1 MGPFRILSI
10 DGGGLRGIVPVTI
23 LQAIEAKTG
32 RKIYELFDMIAG
44 TSTGGLIA
52 CALTLSDDG
61 KTPKYTLQDIADMY
75 TKHGKDIFPP
85 VTGLKKV
92 IHYATDIFHS
102 RFSPD
107 GLDKVLKDYMGDK
120 TMLDCIRPLFIA
132 SYDIKNNEAIL
143 FKSRHAARNV
153 NQNAKL
159 HDICRATSAGPTYL
173 PAYPFHYDGKDRI
186 CIDGGVY
193 MNNPTVGAIVE
204 VSRYTRESTYYDG
217 FQNVPT
223 EDIVVLSLG
232 TGHYTNNVLY
242 RKVDGGGEL
251 GWAPAISDVM
261 MQGVNQVTDYEATE
275 LLEDNNYLR
284 LYINISDSSHDDMAD
299 SSDETLHYLLTQTQQ
314 MLATCNSAIDK
325 FLPQLMLPKTDTT
338 LAVAVAQ

>member
-1 MGPFRILSI
+1 MRPFRILSI

-32 RKIYELFDMIAG
+32 KKIYELFDMIAG

-52 CALTLSDDG
+52 CALTVSDDG
-61 KTPKYTLQDIADMY
+61 KTPKYSLQDIAEMY
-75 TKHGKDIFPP
+75 TKRGKDIFPP
-85 VTGLKKV
+85 ISGLKKV

-107 GLDKVLKDYMGDK
+107 GLDQVLKDYMGDK
-120 TMLDCIRPLFIA
+120 TMLDCILPLFIA

-143 FKSRHAARNV
+143 FKSRHADKDAT
-153 NQNAKL
+153 QNARL

-173 PAYPFHYDGKDRI
+173 PAYQFNYDGKDRI

-204 VSRYTRESTYYDG
+204 VSRYTRESSYYEG
-217 FQNVPT
+217 FHDVET
-223 EDIVVLSLG
+223 ENIVVLSLG
-232 TGHYTNNVLY
+232 TGHYTDNVLY

-275 LLEDNNYLR
+275 ILEDNNYLR
-284 LYINISDSSHDDMAD
+284 LFININDSKHDDMAD
-299 SSDETLHYLLTQTQQ
+299 SSDETLHYLLDQTKQ
-314 MLATCNSAIDK
+314 MLAKSDSDIDN
-325 FLPQLMLPKTDTT
+325 FLPLLMKAESDTIP
-338 LAVAVAQ
+338 AVAKV